1 MLSIEGRTSAMPAIK
16 RLEKLVRYTILCAA
30 IGFVLIWGASL
41 IKCEY
46 LTYKHHDD
54 FEYAYHGNTMLG
66 KMEYFKVLHCSED
79 TAEVYYVSQN
89 MSSGDVFSFHRQ
101 DDQWSVTDWNTIWS
115 ATSSASEVIW
125 PYWWHFVYGGL

>member
-1 MLSIEGRTSAMPAIK
+1 MIVKALG
-16 RLEKLVRYTILCAA
+16 KLARYTILCAV
-30 IGFVLIWGASL
+30 IGFILIWGASL

-46 LTYKHHDD
+46 LTYKHRDD
-54 FEYAYHGNTMLG
+54 FEYAYHGNSMLG

-89 MSSGDVFSFHRQ
+89 MSGGDVFSFHRQ
-101 DDQWSVTDWNTIWS
+101 DDQWIVTDWNTIWS
-115 ATSSASEVIW
+115 ATGTASEVIW